1 MRNTPWKPLINTA
14 SHVNFHGK
22 VKAWPN
28 CLNSVSPRSKHL
40 FSQVPQLTCFWKLT
54 FMAVGLS
61 SGAWLAFVV
70 LTIVNPTP
78 MNWKLLS
85 RPNQFSLVTIGF
97 DLYRIFG
104 TFWNIELSNPWVGC
118 CIFWSIQLFLLCISC
133 HTYHISFYTILL
145 HISWWYGIT
154 YRPIEIYLYH
164 PHDISEPS

>member
-1 MRNTPWKPLINTA
+1 MSI
-14 SHVNFHGK
+14 
-22 VKAWPN
+22 
-28 CLNSVSPRSKHL
+28 
-40 FSQVPQLTCFWKLT
+40 
-54 FMAVGLS
+54 FMAKSRLDLIVSILCHQEASICLVRFPNSLASGSWHSWLLGTQLS